1 MLRWLLTRLKEGSS
15 WRGIVWLLTALGVS
29 LDPMAW
35 EYIMAIGMAVA
46 GLLGVLLADAATP
59 APVPPAPLPPIELQG
74 QASGAD
80 ADRAGAAAAAA
91 GQLQRDVPTVP
102 NFGVRPPID
111 RGLDDQFSGGW
122 GDR

>member
-1 MLRWLLTRLKEGSS
+1 MNWWLKRLQEPST
-15 WRGIVWLLTALGVS
+15 WRGIVWLCTALGVT
-29 LDPMAW
+29 LNPMAW

-46 GLLGVLLADAATP
+46 GLLGVVLSDAATP
-59 APVPPAPLPPIELQG
+59 APAPAPLPPIELQAR
-74 QASGAD
+74 ASGAD
-80 ADRAGAAAAAA
+80 SDHAGADSAV

-102 NFGVRPPID
+102 NFGVRPPAE